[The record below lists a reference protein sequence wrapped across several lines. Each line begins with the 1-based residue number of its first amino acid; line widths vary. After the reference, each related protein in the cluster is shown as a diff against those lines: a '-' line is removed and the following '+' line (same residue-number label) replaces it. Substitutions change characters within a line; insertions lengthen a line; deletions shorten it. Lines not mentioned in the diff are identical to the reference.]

1 MNASRK
7 TSKFEILNDN
17 DRSVAYNL
25 ERRRSSYID
34 NWARQSFSVRADLYS
49 TIEKSL
55 PDIPSD
61 DRLSSN
67 LITGMSMQS
76 MILGTSLLSIPYC
89 VKLAGVWGIIL
100 IILIAFLTTITADML
115 AECQYQESRKKFKKR
130 VHSSFV
136 DMCTACF
143 KTKGKYL
150 MEFLVYLS
158 LVRNVVVII
167 LLSDLTDEVLKTFPN
182 VHYDKNI
189 LPVFWTLAVL
199 PLLFV
204 SKVSKLAWFTF
215 IGMILYL
222 SSIAFMF
229 GIFLTTTRSWSHIS
243 ISSHWDF
250 KDVGIAIGIIINSYA
265 VHMNLPSLEGSMKT
279 PTSYTRVTNVSFG
292 LNVVIKLIFGICG
305 YFAYS
310 NNTFD
315 EITRNIDNQKFFL
328 LSYIIKGSQI
338 VFAYFTIPL
347 QSHVVFE
354 LMDLNFRHHFPI
366 FSGKDQWWTLLSR
379 LTIMTA
385 LLLIALL
392 MPHFGLAVSIIGS
405 VRGSLIALVLP
416 PLFYINLKTH
426 SMSKIK
432 VCFCYVTACLGVLL
446 GCVGLYS
453 AIYDLVKHS
462 G

>member
-1 MNASRK
+1 MISQNTGIFDVQDEKESSIMFTK
-7 TSKFEILNDN
+7 
-17 DRSVAYNL
+17 
-25 ERRRSSYID
+25 ERGCSFIE
-34 NWARQSFSVRADLYS
+34 NWAHKEYGIRSDFYA
-49 TIEKSL
+49 TIDSL
-55 PDIPSD
+55 PEIPSD

-67 LITGMSMQS
+67 FLVGISMQS
-76 MILGTSLLSIPYC
+76 MILGTSLLSVPYC
-89 VKLAGVWGIIL
+89 VKLAGVWGITL
-100 IILIAFLTTITADML
+100 IFLIGLLTTVTADML
-115 AECQYQESRKKFKKR
+115 AQCQYQVSRRKFNKR
-130 VHSSFV
+130 VYSTFV
-136 DMCTACF
+136 EMCTACF
-143 KTKGKYL
+143 KTKGTYL

-167 LLSDLTDEVLKTFPN
+167 LLSDLSDEIVKTFSN
-182 VHYDKNI
+182 MHYDKKV
-189 LPVFWTLAVL
+189 LPVLWTLAVL

-229 GIFLTTTRSWSHIS
+229 GIFLTTTRSWSLIS

-279 PTSYTRVTNVSFG
+279 PTFYSCVTNVSFG

-315 EITRNIDNQKFFL
+315 EITRNIDNQRFFI
-328 LSYIIKGSQI
+328 LSYIIKLSQI
-338 VFAYFTIPL
+338 IFAYFTIPL

-354 LMDLNFRHHFPI
+354 LMDLNFKHHFPI
-366 FSGKDQWWTLLSR
+366 FFGRDQWWTFLSR
-379 LTIMTA
+379 LLIMTV
-385 LLLIALL
+385 LLLIALV

-426 SMSKIK
+426 TMSKIK
-432 VCFCYVTACLGVLL
+432 LCFCYVTAGFGLLL
-446 GCVGLYS
+446 GTFGLYS
-453 AIYDLVKHS
+453 SVYKLVI
-462 G
+462 GT